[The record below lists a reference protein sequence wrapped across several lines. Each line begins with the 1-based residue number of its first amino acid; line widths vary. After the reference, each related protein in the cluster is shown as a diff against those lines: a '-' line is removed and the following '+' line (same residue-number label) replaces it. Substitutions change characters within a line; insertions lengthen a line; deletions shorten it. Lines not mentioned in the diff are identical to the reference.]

1 MSSADSSSSRRWSD
15 ACLALIKAAS
25 VAFILAG
32 LVYLGIAGVNYAVLG
47 AVYFESEQAGT
58 VVVIVYALV
67 LFALASAVGVVGMW
81 STYNRARLKAL
92 SITACVFVIA
102 ILAGVVTANF
112 GVRDSAFDNG
122 IVFGMNLFF
131 GVLALATGGLGVSA
145 IVSDGR
151 PGPSDAFDG
160 REAPGALVPT
170 SAVPA
175 ADADAI
181 MVMGPADP
189 HGTVE
194 ARPDD
199 RDEEDEGQDEPPR
212 VGKRFAPRP
221 PAPAL
226 DAAPEPAP
234 APLDGSDPEGAD
246 APEAGPDGSEGDGGP
261 SAGAAGGRGDAA
273 PADDGDGL
281 DLDDHSA
288 GAEAEDDA
296 PAGDGAAPA
305 GEDDGSASPDG
316 DRGDA
321 EGVFVSGPVRRYRV
335 DTSAPRRDGGGVPLP
350 RIARTAVPR
359 DAEPDPIDDEVE
371 DLGPITSFGRGP
383 AAPGP
388 AATPDAPGRDGAVP
402 GSPAS
407 VDEVE
412 WVDFGE
418 RSRLGDEDREADAPG
433 LFGIRRR
440 KR

>member
-160 REAPGALVPT
+160 QGAPGTLVPT

-175 ADADAI
+175 ADADAT
-181 MVMGPADP
+181 MVMDPADP
-189 HGTVE
+189 HGTVGG
-194 ARPDD
+194 RPDD
-199 RDEEDEGQDEPPR
+199 RDEGDGDQDEPPR

-221 PAPAL
+221 PAPA
-226 DAAPEPAP
+226 PAP

-246 APEAGPDGSEGDGGP
+246 APEAEPDGSEGDGDP
-261 SAGAAGGRGDAA
+261 SAEAADGRGDAA

-281 DLDDHSA
+281 DLDEPSS
-288 GAEAEDDA
+288 GGEAEDDA
-296 PAGDGAAPA
+296 PASDGAAPA

-316 DRGDA
+316 GGDA
-321 EGVFVSGPVRRYRV
+321 EDVFVSGPVRRYRV

-359 DAEPDPIDDEVE
+359 DAEPDPIDDVVE

-383 AAPGP
+383 AAPGH
-388 AATPDAPGRDGAVP
+388 AATPEAPDAPGPV
-402 GSPAS
+402 SPAA

-418 RSRLGDEDREADAPG
+418 RSRLGDEDGEADAPG

>member
-67 LFALASAVGVVGMW
+67 LFALASAVAVVGMW

-160 REAPGALVPT
+160 QGAPGTLIPT

-175 ADADAI
+175 ADADAT
-181 MVMGPADP
+181 MVMDPADP

-194 ARPDD
+194 GRPDD
-199 RDEEDEGQDEPPR
+199 RDEGDGDQDEPPR

-221 PAPAL
+221 PAPAHA
-226 DAAPEPAP
+226 AAPAPAP

-246 APEAGPDGSEGDGGP
+246 APEAEPDGSEGDGDP
-261 SAGAAGGRGDAA
+261 SAEAADGRGDAA

-281 DLDDHSA
+281 DLDEPSS
-288 GAEAEDDA
+288 GGEAEDDA
-296 PAGDGAAPA
+296 PASDGAASA

-316 DRGDA
+316 GDDA
-321 EGVFVSGPVRRYRV
+321 EDVFVSGSVRRYRV

-359 DAEPDPIDDEVE
+359 DAEPDPIDDVVE

-383 AAPGP
+383 AAPGH
-388 AATPDAPGRDGAVP
+388 AATPEAPDAPGPV
-402 GSPAS
+402 SPAA

-418 RSRLGDEDREADAPG
+418 RSRLGDEDGEADAPG

>member
-112 GVRDSAFDNG
+112 DVRDSAFDNG

-160 REAPGALVPT
+160 QGAPGTLVPT

-175 ADADAI
+175 ADADAT
-181 MVMGPADP
+181 MVMDPADP

-194 ARPDD
+194 GRPDD
-199 RDEEDEGQDEPPR
+199 RDEGDGDQDEPPR

-221 PAPAL
+221 PAPAHA
-226 DAAPEPAP
+226 AAPAPAP

-246 APEAGPDGSEGDGGP
+246 APEAEPDGSEGDGDP
-261 SAGAAGGRGDAA
+261 SAEAADGRGDAA

-281 DLDDHSA
+281 DLDEPSS
-288 GAEAEDDA
+288 GGEAEDDA
-296 PAGDGAAPA
+296 PASDGAAPA

-316 DRGDA
+316 GDDA
-321 EGVFVSGPVRRYRV
+321 EDVFVSGPVRRYRV

-383 AAPGP
+383 AAPGH
-388 AATPDAPGRDGAVP
+388 AATPEAPDAPGPV
-402 GSPAS
+402 SPAA

-418 RSRLGDEDREADAPG
+418 RSRLGDEDGEADAPG

>member
-81 STYNRARLKAL
+81 STYNRSRLKAL

-160 REAPGALVPT
+160 REASGTLVPT

-175 ADADAI
+175 ADADAT
-181 MVMGPADP
+181 MVMDPADP

-194 ARPDD
+194 GRPDD
-199 RDEEDEGQDEPPR
+199 RDEGDGDQDEPPR

-221 PAPAL
+221 PAPAHA
-226 DAAPEPAP
+226 AAPAPAP

-246 APEAGPDGSEGDGGP
+246 APEAEPDGSEGDGDP
-261 SAGAAGGRGDAA
+261 SAEAADGRGDAA

-281 DLDDHSA
+281 DLDEPSS
-288 GAEAEDDA
+288 GGEAEDDA
-296 PAGDGAAPA
+296 PASDGAAPA

-316 DRGDA
+316 GDDA
-321 EGVFVSGPVRRYRV
+321 EDVFVSGPVRRYRV

-383 AAPGP
+383 AAPGH
-388 AATPDAPGRDGAVP
+388 AATPEAPDAPGPV
-402 GSPAS
+402 SPAA

-418 RSRLGDEDREADAPG
+418 RSRLGDEDGEADAPG

>member
-160 REAPGALVPT
+160 QGAPGTLVPT

-175 ADADAI
+175 ADADAT
-181 MVMGPADP
+181 MVMDPADP

-194 ARPDD
+194 GRPDD
-199 RDEEDEGQDEPPR
+199 RDEGDGDQDEPPR

-221 PAPAL
+221 PAPAH
-226 DAAPEPAP
+226 AAAPAP

-246 APEAGPDGSEGDGGP
+246 APEAEPDGSEGDGDP
-261 SAGAAGGRGDAA
+261 SAEAADGRGDAA

-281 DLDDHSA
+281 DLDEPSS
-288 GAEAEDDA
+288 GGEAEDDA
-296 PAGDGAAPA
+296 PASDGAAPA

-316 DRGDA
+316 GGDA
-321 EGVFVSGPVRRYRV
+321 EDVFVSGPVRRYRV

-359 DAEPDPIDDEVE
+359 DAEPDPIDDVVE

-383 AAPGP
+383 AAPGH
-388 AATPDAPGRDGAVP
+388 AATPEAPDAPGPV
-402 GSPAS
+402 SPVS

-418 RSRLGDEDREADAPG
+418 RSRLGDEDGEADAPG

>member
-160 REAPGALVPT
+160 QGAPGTLVPT

-175 ADADAI
+175 ADADAT
-181 MVMGPADP
+181 MVMDPADP

-194 ARPDD
+194 GRPDD
-199 RDEEDEGQDEPPR
+199 RDEGDGDQDEPPR

-221 PAPAL
+221 PAPAHA
-226 DAAPEPAP
+226 AAPAPAP

-246 APEAGPDGSEGDGGP
+246 APEAEPDGSEGDGDP
-261 SAGAAGGRGDAA
+261 SAEAADGRGDAA

-281 DLDDHSA
+281 DLDEPSS
-288 GAEAEDDA
+288 GGEAEDDA
-296 PAGDGAAPA
+296 PASDGAAPA

-316 DRGDA
+316 GDDA
-321 EGVFVSGPVRRYRV
+321 EDVFVSGPVRRYRV

-359 DAEPDPIDDEVE
+359 DAGPDPIDDEVE

-418 RSRLGDEDREADAPG
+418 RSRLGDEDGEADAPG

>member
-151 PGPSDAFDG
+151 PGPSGAFDG
-160 REAPGALVPT
+160 QGAPGTLVPT

-175 ADADAI
+175 ADADAT
-181 MVMGPADP
+181 MVMDPADP

-194 ARPDD
+194 GRPDD
-199 RDEEDEGQDEPPR
+199 RDEGDGDQDEPPR

-221 PAPAL
+221 PAPAH
-226 DAAPEPAP
+226 AAAPAP

-246 APEAGPDGSEGDGGP
+246 APEAEPDGSEGDGDP
-261 SAGAAGGRGDAA
+261 SAEAADGRGDAA

-281 DLDDHSA
+281 DLDEPSS
-288 GAEAEDDA
+288 GGEAEDDA
-296 PAGDGAAPA
+296 PASDGAAPA

-316 DRGDA
+316 GDDA
-321 EGVFVSGPVRRYRV
+321 EDVFVSGPVRRYRV

-359 DAEPDPIDDEVE
+359 DAEPDPIDDVVE

-383 AAPGP
+383 AAPGH
-388 AATPDAPGRDGAVP
+388 AATPEAPGRDGAVP
-402 GSPAS
+402 GSPVS

-418 RSRLGDEDREADAPG
+418 HSRLGDEDGEADAPG

>member
-160 REAPGALVPT
+160 QGAPGTLVPT

-175 ADADAI
+175 ADADAT
-181 MVMGPADP
+181 MVMDPADS

-194 ARPDD
+194 GRPDD
-199 RDEEDEGQDEPPR
+199 RDEGDGDQDEPPR

-221 PAPAL
+221 PAPAHV
-226 DAAPEPAP
+226 AAPAPAP

-246 APEAGPDGSEGDGGP
+246 APEAEPDGSEGDGGP
-261 SAGAAGGRGDAA
+261 SAGAADGRGDAA

-281 DLDDHSA
+281 DLDEPSS
-288 GAEAEDDA
+288 GGEAEDDA
-296 PAGDGAAPA
+296 PASDGAAPA

-316 DRGDA
+316 GDDA
-321 EGVFVSGPVRRYRV
+321 EDVFVSGPVRRYRV

-359 DAEPDPIDDEVE
+359 DAEPDPIDDVVE

-383 AAPGP
+383 AAPGH
-388 AATPDAPGRDGAVP
+388 AATPEAPDAPGPV
-402 GSPAS
+402 SPAA

-418 RSRLGDEDREADAPG
+418 RSRLGDEDGEADAPG

>member
-81 STYNRARLKAL
+81 STYNRVRLKAL

-160 REAPGALVPT
+160 QGAPGTLVPT

-175 ADADAI
+175 ADADAT
-181 MVMGPADP
+181 MVMDPADP
-189 HGTVE
+189 HETVE
-194 ARPDD
+194 GRPDD
-199 RDEEDEGQDEPPR
+199 RDEGDGDQDEPPR

-221 PAPAL
+221 PAPAHA
-226 DAAPEPAP
+226 AAPAPAP

-246 APEAGPDGSEGDGGP
+246 APEAEPDGSEGDGDP
-261 SAGAAGGRGDAA
+261 SAEAADGRGDAA

-281 DLDDHSA
+281 DLDEPSS
-288 GAEAEDDA
+288 GGEAEDDA
-296 PAGDGAAPA
+296 PASDGAAPA

-316 DRGDA
+316 GDDA
-321 EGVFVSGPVRRYRV
+321 EDVFVSGPVRRYRV

-359 DAEPDPIDDEVE
+359 DAEPDPIDDVVE

-383 AAPGP
+383 AAPGH
-388 AATPDAPGRDGAVP
+388 AATPEAPDAPGPV
-402 GSPAS
+402 SPAA

-418 RSRLGDEDREADAPG
+418 RSRLGDEDGEADAPG

>member
-160 REAPGALVPT
+160 QGAPGTLVPT

-175 ADADAI
+175 ADADAA
-181 MVMGPADP
+181 MVMDPADP

-194 ARPDD
+194 GRPDD
-199 RDEEDEGQDEPPR
+199 RDEGDGDQDEPPR

-221 PAPAL
+221 PAPAH
-226 DAAPEPAP
+226 AAAPAP

-246 APEAGPDGSEGDGGP
+246 APEAEPDGSEGDGDP
-261 SAGAAGGRGDAA
+261 SAEAADGRGDAA

-281 DLDDHSA
+281 DLDEPSS
-288 GAEAEDDA
+288 GGEAEDDA
-296 PAGDGAAPA
+296 PASDGAAPA

-316 DRGDA
+316 GDDA
-321 EGVFVSGPVRRYRV
+321 EDVFVSGPVRRYRV
-335 DTSAPRRDGGGVPLP
+335 DTSVPRRDGGGVPLP

-383 AAPGP
+383 AAPGH
-388 AATPDAPGRDGAVP
+388 AATPEAPDAPGPVSSA
-402 GSPAS
+402 A

-418 RSRLGDEDREADAPG
+418 RSRLGDEDGEADAPG

>member
-15 ACLALIKAAS
+15 ASLALIKAAS

-81 STYNRARLKAL
+81 STYNRVRLKAL

-160 REAPGALVPT
+160 QGAPGTLVPT

-175 ADADAI
+175 ADADAT
-181 MVMGPADP
+181 MVMDPADP

-194 ARPDD
+194 GRPDD
-199 RDEEDEGQDEPPR
+199 RDEGDGDQDEPPR

-221 PAPAL
+221 PAPAHA
-226 DAAPEPAP
+226 AAPAPAP

-246 APEAGPDGSEGDGGP
+246 APEAEPDGSEGDGDP
-261 SAGAAGGRGDAA
+261 SAEAADGRGDAA

-281 DLDDHSA
+281 DLDEPSS
-288 GAEAEDDA
+288 GGEAEDDA
-296 PAGDGAAPA
+296 PASDGAAPA

-316 DRGDA
+316 GDDA
-321 EGVFVSGPVRRYRV
+321 EDVFVSGPVRRYRV

-359 DAEPDPIDDEVE
+359 DAEPDPIDDVVE
-371 DLGPITSFGRGP
+371 DLGPITSFDRGP
-383 AAPGP
+383 AAPGHV
-388 AATPDAPGRDGAVP
+388 ATPEAPDAPGPV
-402 GSPAS
+402 SPAA

-412 WVDFGE
+412 WVDFCE
-418 RSRLGDEDREADAPG
+418 RSRLGDEGGEADSPG

>member
-67 LFALASAVGVVGMW
+67 LFAFASAVGVVGMW

-160 REAPGALVPT
+160 QGAPGALVPT

-175 ADADAI
+175 ADADAT
-181 MVMGPADP
+181 MVMDPADP

-194 ARPDD
+194 GRPDD
-199 RDEEDEGQDEPPR
+199 RDEGDGDQDEPPR

-221 PAPAL
+221 PAPAH
-226 DAAPEPAP
+226 AAAP

-246 APEAGPDGSEGDGGP
+246 APEAEPDGSEGDGDP
-261 SAGAAGGRGDAA
+261 SAEAADGRGDAA

-281 DLDDHSA
+281 DLVEPSS
-288 GAEAEDDA
+288 GGEAEDDA
-296 PAGDGAAPA
+296 PASDGAAPA
-305 GEDDGSASPDG
+305 GEDGGSASPDG
-316 DRGDA
+316 GDDA
-321 EGVFVSGPVRRYRV
+321 EDVFVSGPVRRYRV

-359 DAEPDPIDDEVE
+359 GAEPDPIDDVVE

-383 AAPGP
+383 AAPGH
-388 AATPDAPGRDGAVP
+388 AATPEAPDAPGPV
-402 GSPAS
+402 SPVS

-418 RSRLGDEDREADAPG
+418 RSRLGDEDGEADAPG

>member
-81 STYNRARLKAL
+81 STYNRVRLKAL

-160 REAPGALVPT
+160 QGAPGTLVPT

-175 ADADAI
+175 ADADAT
-181 MVMGPADP
+181 MVMDPADV

-194 ARPDD
+194 GRPDD
-199 RDEEDEGQDEPPR
+199 RDEGDGDQDEPPR

-221 PAPAL
+221 PAPAHA
-226 DAAPEPAP
+226 AAPASAP

-246 APEAGPDGSEGDGGP
+246 APEAEPDGSEGDGDP
-261 SAGAAGGRGDAA
+261 SAEAADGRGDAA

-281 DLDDHSA
+281 DLDEPSS
-288 GAEAEDDA
+288 GGEAEDDA
-296 PAGDGAAPA
+296 PASDGAAPA

-316 DRGDA
+316 GDDA
-321 EGVFVSGPVRRYRV
+321 EDVFVSGPVRRYRV

-359 DAEPDPIDDEVE
+359 DAEPDPIDDVVE

-383 AAPGP
+383 AAPGL
-388 AATPDAPGRDGAVP
+388 AATPEAPDAPGPV
-402 GSPAS
+402 SPAA

-418 RSRLGDEDREADAPG
+418 RSRLGDEGGEADSPG

>member
-1 MSSADSSSSRRWSD
+1 
-15 ACLALIKAAS
+15 
-25 VAFILAG
+25 
-32 LVYLGIAGVNYAVLG
+32 
-47 AVYFESEQAGT
+47 
-58 VVVIVYALV
+58 
-67 LFALASAVGVVGMW
+67 
-81 STYNRARLKAL
+81 
-92 SITACVFVIA
+92 
-102 ILAGVVTANF
+102 
-112 GVRDSAFDNG
+112 
-122 IVFGMNLFF
+122 
-131 GVLALATGGLGVSA
+131 
-145 IVSDGR
+145 
-151 PGPSDAFDG
+151 
-160 REAPGALVPT
+160 
-170 SAVPA
+170 
-175 ADADAI
+175 
-181 MVMGPADP
+181 MGPADP

-199 RDEEDEGQDEPPR
+199 RDEEDEDQDEPPR

-273 PADDGDGL
+273 PADDGNGL
-281 DLDDHSA
+281 DLDEPSS

-350 RIARTAVPR
+350 RIARTAAPR

-418 RSRLGDEDREADAPG
+418 RSRLGDEDGEADAPG

>member
-131 GVLALATGGLGVSA
+131 GVLALAAGGLGVSA

-160 REAPGALVPT
+160 QGAPGTLAPT

-175 ADADAI
+175 ADADAT
-181 MVMGPADP
+181 MVMDPADP

-194 ARPDD
+194 GRPDD
-199 RDEEDEGQDEPPR
+199 RDEGDGDQDEPPR

-221 PAPAL
+221 PAPAH
-226 DAAPEPAP
+226 AAAPAP

-246 APEAGPDGSEGDGGP
+246 APEAEPDGSEGDGDP
-261 SAGAAGGRGDAA
+261 SAEAADGRGDAA

-281 DLDDHSA
+281 DLDEPSS
-288 GAEAEDDA
+288 GGEAEDDA
-296 PAGDGAAPA
+296 PASDGAAPA

-316 DRGDA
+316 GGDA
-321 EGVFVSGPVRRYRV
+321 EDVFVSGPVRRYRV

-350 RIARTAVPR
+350 RIARTAVPH
-359 DAEPDPIDDEVE
+359 DAEPDPIDDVVE
-371 DLGPITSFGRGP
+371 DLGPITSFGRGS
-383 AAPGP
+383 AAPGH
-388 AATPDAPGRDGAVP
+388 AATPEAPDAPGP
-402 GSPAS
+402 ISPAA

-418 RSRLGDEDREADAPG
+418 RSRLGDEGGEADSPG

>member
-102 ILAGVVTANF
+102 ILAGAVTANF

-160 REAPGALVPT
+160 QGAPGTLVPT

-175 ADADAI
+175 ADADAT
-181 MVMGPADP
+181 MVMDPADV
-189 HGTVE
+189 HETVE
-194 ARPDD
+194 GRPDD
-199 RDEEDEGQDEPPR
+199 RDGEDEDQDEPPR

-221 PAPAL
+221 PAPAHA
-226 DAAPEPAP
+226 AAPAPAP

-246 APEAGPDGSEGDGGP
+246 APEAEPDGSEGGGDP
-261 SAGAAGGRGDAA
+261 SAEAADGRGDAA

-281 DLDDHSA
+281 DLDEPSS
-288 GAEAEDDA
+288 ETESEDDA
-296 PAGDGAAPA
+296 PASDGAAPA

-316 DRGDA
+316 GDDA
-321 EGVFVSGPVRRYRV
+321 EDVFVSGPVRRYRV

-359 DAEPDPIDDEVE
+359 DAEPDPIDDVVE

-383 AAPGP
+383 AAPGH
-388 AATPDAPGRDGAVP
+388 AATPEAPDAPGPV
-402 GSPAS
+402 SPVA

-418 RSRLGDEDREADAPG
+418 RSRLGDEDGEADAPG

>member
-160 REAPGALVPT
+160 QGAPGTLVPT

-175 ADADAI
+175 ADADAT
-181 MVMGPADP
+181 MVMDPADP

-194 ARPDD
+194 GRPDD
-199 RDEEDEGQDEPPR
+199 RDEGDGDQDEPPR

-221 PAPAL
+221 PAPAHA
-226 DAAPEPAP
+226 AAPAPAP

-246 APEAGPDGSEGDGGP
+246 APEAEPDGSEGDGDP
-261 SAGAAGGRGDAA
+261 SAEAADGRGDAA

-281 DLDDHSA
+281 DLDEPSS
-288 GAEAEDDA
+288 GGEAEDDA
-296 PAGDGAAPA
+296 PASDGAAPA

-316 DRGDA
+316 GDDA
-321 EGVFVSGPVRRYRV
+321 EDVFVSGPVRRYRV

-383 AAPGP
+383 AAPGH
-388 AATPDAPGRDGAVP
+388 AATPEAPDAPGPV
-402 GSPAS
+402 SPAA

-418 RSRLGDEDREADAPG
+418 RSRLGDEDGEADAPG

>member
-81 STYNRARLKAL
+81 STYNRSRLKAL

-160 REAPGALVPT
+160 QGAPGTLVPT

-175 ADADAI
+175 ADADVT
-181 MVMGPADP
+181 MVMDPADV
-189 HGTVE
+189 HETVE
-194 ARPDD
+194 GRPDD
-199 RDEEDEGQDEPPR
+199 RDEGDGDQDEPPR

-221 PAPAL
+221 PAPARA
-226 DAAPEPAP
+226 AAPAPAP
-234 APLDGSDPEGAD
+234 APLDESDPEGAD
-246 APEAGPDGSEGDGGP
+246 APEAEPDGSEGDGDP
-261 SAGAAGGRGDAA
+261 SAEAADRRGDAA

-281 DLDDHSA
+281 DLDEPSSET
-288 GAEAEDDA
+288 EAEDDA
-296 PAGDGAAPA
+296 PASDGAAPA

-316 DRGDA
+316 GDDA
-321 EGVFVSGPVRRYRV
+321 EDVFVSGPVRRYRV

-359 DAEPDPIDDEVE
+359 DAEPDPIDDVVE

-383 AAPGP
+383 AAPGR
-388 AATPDAPGRDGAVP
+388 AATPEAPGRDGAVP
-402 GSPAS
+402 GSPVS

-418 RSRLGDEDREADAPG
+418 RSRLGDEDGEADAPG

>member
-160 REAPGALVPT
+160 QGAPGTLVPT

-175 ADADAI
+175 ADADAT
-181 MVMGPADP
+181 MVMDPADP

-194 ARPDD
+194 GRPDD
-199 RDEEDEGQDEPPR
+199 RDEGDGDQDEPPR

-221 PAPAL
+221 PAPAH
-226 DAAPEPAP
+226 AAAPAP

-246 APEAGPDGSEGDGGP
+246 APEAEPDGSEGDGDP
-261 SAGAAGGRGDAA
+261 SAEAADGRGDAA

-281 DLDDHSA
+281 DLDEPSS
-288 GAEAEDDA
+288 GGEAEDDA
-296 PAGDGAAPA
+296 PASDGAAPA

-316 DRGDA
+316 GDDA
-321 EGVFVSGPVRRYRV
+321 EDVFVSGPVRRYRV

-383 AAPGP
+383 AAPGHV
-388 AATPDAPGRDGAVP
+388 ATPEAPDAPGPV
-402 GSPAS
+402 SPAA

-418 RSRLGDEDREADAPG
+418 RSRLGDEDGEADAPG

>member
-160 REAPGALVPT
+160 QGAPGTLVPT

-175 ADADAI
+175 ADADAT
-181 MVMGPADP
+181 MVMDPADP

-194 ARPDD
+194 GRHDD
-199 RDEEDEGQDEPPR
+199 RDEGDGDQDEPPR

-221 PAPAL
+221 PAPAHA
-226 DAAPEPAP
+226 AAPAPAP

-246 APEAGPDGSEGDGGP
+246 APEAEPDGSEGDGDP
-261 SAGAAGGRGDAA
+261 SAEAADGRGDAA

-281 DLDDHSA
+281 DLDEPSS
-288 GAEAEDDA
+288 GGEAEDDA
-296 PAGDGAAPA
+296 PASDGAAPA

-316 DRGDA
+316 GDDA
-321 EGVFVSGPVRRYRV
+321 EDVFVSGPVRRYRV

-359 DAEPDPIDDEVE
+359 DAEPDPIDDVVE

-383 AAPGP
+383 AAPGH
-388 AATPDAPGRDGAVP
+388 AATPEAPDAPGPV
-402 GSPAS
+402 SPAS

-418 RSRLGDEDREADAPG
+418 RSRLGDEDGEADAPG